1 MPLPLSTFIGLR
13 YVRAR
18 SGQFFVSFISWVS
31 MLGICL
37 GVATLIVILSV
48 MNGFENELRGRL
60 LSLASHATLTGSAE
74 ALADWRTLA
83 SKAVSV
89 PGVVGAAPYV
99 EQQVLVAND
108 AELSAAVLR
117 GIDPVAERGVSD
129 IGRSMKVGS
138 LEDLVP
144 GSDHIVLGR
153 VLAYQ
158 LAVSVGDPVT
168 VLVPAS
174 TESGEIQPR
183 IREFRVSG
191 IFEVGITD
199 HDSVLA
205 LAHLQDAA
213 AMTPQGQ
220 GITGLRLKFDDI
232 FAAPVLSPRV
242 AQALGGG
249 LRSSDW
255 TVENAS
261 YFRAIRIEKTMMA
274 IILLLVVTVAAF
286 NIVAALVMVVT
297 GKRTDI
303 AILRTLGLAPRSVVN
318 VFLTHGV
325 VIGWLGV
332 VLGVVVGLSVAFN
345 VGPILGVLDRVF
357 GFQLWDADVYYIT
370 QTPSDVQAPD
380 VVLIAVL
387 AFALTLLA
395 TVYPSLRAARTPPAE
410 ALRYE

>member
-1 MPLPLSTFIGLR
+1 MSLPLSTFIGLR

-37 GVATLIVILSV
+37 GVAALIVILSV

-60 LSLASHATLTGSAE
+60 LSLASHATLTGSPA
-74 ALADWRTLA
+74 ALSDWPSLVKRATA
-83 SKAVSV
+83 V
-89 PGVVGAAPYV
+89 PGVAGAAPYV
-99 EQQVLVAND
+99 EQQVLIAND
-108 AELSAAVLR
+108 AELKGAVLR
-117 GIDPVAERGVSD
+117 GIDPVAERAVSD
-129 IGRSMKVGS
+129 IGWSMKVGS
-138 LEDLVP
+138 LEDLAP
-144 GSDHIVLGR
+144 GSGHIILGR
-153 VLAYQ
+153 VLAFQ
-158 LAVSVGDPVT
+158 LAVSVGDTVT

-174 TESGEIQPR
+174 TASGEIQPR
-183 IREFRVSG
+183 IREFRVVG

-199 HDSVLA
+199 HDSALA

-213 AMTPQGQ
+213 ALTPRGE
-220 GITGLRLKFDDI
+220 GISGLRLKFDDI
-232 FAAPVLSPRV
+232 FAAPVLAPAV
-242 AQALGGG
+242 AKALGGD
-249 LRSSDW
+249 LRASDW
-255 TVENAS
+255 TVENAN
-261 YFRAIRIEKTMMA
+261 YFRAIRIEKTMMT
-274 IILLLVVTVAAF
+274 ILLLLVVTVAAF

-325 VIGWLGV
+325 VVGWLGV
-332 VLGVVVGLSVAFN
+332 VLGVCAGLAIAFN
-345 VGPILGVLDRVF
+345 VGTILGWLDRVF

-380 VVLIAVL
+380 VILIAVL

-395 TVYPSLRAARTPPAE
+395 TIYPSLRAARTPPAE